1 MAVDSTNPGTLSDPP
16 PGDNPSE
23 LEGHAAVARRREH
36 GLGAATIRRNSR
48 RLAAVGIAVGAL
60 LLVAIPALAVHDE
73 GFQLEGNID
82 AQDLHTGVTPTSTL
96 DPSFAGPVDW
106 FDSGAGNS
114 GNPSTGNGGPNG
126 IFKIDGSP
134 GYNASPNSPLP
145 TTASGKFIAAGFVR
159 DFGNTSAGSFVTS
172 DPTTYTQGSKDIYD
186 INTWYCV
193 GVNNVTNKGDIT
205 NAYAAMQV
213 VNGDRYVYFAM
224 EKDTVNGDNN
234 IGFWFLQDPGVG
246 CPTPASGSGNQWTG
260 HHVDGD
266 IFVVSEFTNG
276 GGISTIKAY
285 VWKSG
290 ALTGPVESGVDCL
303 STVANDN
310 ICATTNRYSITPPWL
325 HAAGRSVGGE
335 GSVPIPTSAFFEGG
349 INLDDPAFG
358 FTSQCFSSFVA
369 DTRSSQSTS
378 ATLYDYAQGNLTTC
392 GDVTIKKVTT
402 PSNSGSDSFNYTVT
416 NPSGGTALSNFSL
429 DTNPSTTTP
438 TDTQFFANVPPGD
451 YTVTEGSTS
460 GWNLS
465 SLACTKNGAPFS
477 ASTDTTSGA
486 TASWAM
492 GYGDHIVCTYTNVKP
507 GARISIGTSGTNK
520 VGDPHTFTVT
530 VEQNANGDGTTW
542 TPAEGVTITPTIS
555 GLAGASIT
563 GGTCTTTVTDSSG
576 QCTVVVNS
584 TATGTATVN
593 ASGSVLVGG
602 VTIPVATDGANAYV
616 GHISNTKTWVDA
628 RISIGTSGTNKV
640 GDPHTF
646 TVTVEQNDGTGWSAA
661 SGVDVTGS
669 TDFGTLTTGTCT
681 TDTSGQCDLVVT
693 SSTPGTATVNA
704 SATVDV
710 SGVSIGVATDGY
722 GADSVSNTKT
732 WVDANIQISP
742 LTAENL
748 IGVTHTLTAHVNVNA
763 GLGAGYVNAPDGT
776 EIDFSIV
783 SGPGSLS
790 AASCL
795 TTGGTGSCSVDL
807 TNPDTAGTTVVN
819 ASTTVSVGGVSLTR
833 STNDG
838 LTGDSDNAQ
847 KIWKTGE
854 ISITKTIETGPFTT
868 DATVCFQLNL
878 TSAGSL
884 VTTSDNPQCYEFTGG
899 VTSHTFTWEG
909 LAAGT
914 YSIDESSVTPPYVA
928 LSNPVASNITL
939 DNTHLTYDFG
949 TVNNPLPPGSLIIKK
964 LLNGQ
969 TYTGGSG
976 TFTFAVSYC
985 GSDSTCSSPTFIQNV
1000 TIDGT
1005 TNPVTITS
1013 LDEGYYLVQEI
1024 SIPYGFSVTSANPQ
1038 VAMVFAGDTCS
1049 SSANPGVTCPATLPV
1064 TVTFNNQP
1072 TTFGQI
1078 TPTGTTCS
1086 QFASGT
1092 ASTLTTANYST
1103 SGGLISTDN
1112 PGVFFY
1118 YDKLVAPGGAFT
1130 ITVNQTNSA
1139 GSTYDFHVLNDS
1151 TNQMTLYD
1159 ANCNVIGS
1167 VTEDASNPAAVT
1179 FQVPSSTNGQIFYI
1193 GVKYTPKSVV
1203 GMSLPSPLP
1212 NPWTYTYATK
1222 VEGTLVPGS
1231 TQSLTFAGS

>member
-1 MAVDSTNPGTLSDPP
+1 MAADSTNPGALRRLP
-16 PGDNPSE
+16 PGEITTEEVEGRPVDVERRGRRLRVPS
-23 LEGHAAVARRREH
+23 LGRRV
-36 GLGAATIRRNSR
+36 GTLGA
-48 RLAAVGIAVGAL
+48 LAIAFGAL
-60 LLVAIPALAVHDE
+60 LLVAIPALAVHEE

-82 AQDLHTGVTPTSTL
+82 SQNVLTGAASPL
-96 DPSFAGPVDW
+96 PSALVAPFNGPIDWYDSSVAG
-106 FDSGAGNS
+106 
-114 GNPSTGNGGPNG
+114 GGPNG
-126 IFKIDGSP
+126 IFKVDSSG
-134 GYNASPNSPLP
+134 NASPNSPLP
-145 TTASGKFIAAGFVR
+145 TTPNKFIAAGFVQ
-159 DFGNTSAGSFVTS
+159 DFNYSGSSFVTS
-172 DPTTYTQGSKDIYD
+172 DLTTYTQGSKDIND
-186 INTWYCV
+186 IGTWACV
-193 GVNNVTNKGDIT
+193 SVNNVTNKGDIT
-205 NAYAAMQV
+205 NAYATMEV
-213 VNGDRYVYFAM
+213 VGGQRYVYFAM

-234 IGFWFLQDPGVG
+234 VGFWFLQDPNVG
-246 CPTPASGSGNQWTG
+246 CQTPASGNGNKWTG
-260 HHVDGD
+260 THKDGD
-266 IFVVSEFTNG
+266 IFVVAAFTNG
-276 GGISTIKAY
+276 GGISTISAY
-285 VWKSG
+285 VWNNG

-303 STVANDN
+303 LTSANDN
-310 ICATTNRYSITPPWL
+310 ICATTNRTSITPPWL
-325 HAAGRSVGGE
+325 HANNKTVGYGTSV
-335 GSVPIPTSAFFEGG
+335 SIPTAAFFEGG
-349 INLDDPAFG
+349 INLDDPKFG
-358 FTSQCFSSFVA
+358 FSSQCFSSFVA

-378 ATLYDYAQGNLTTC
+378 ATLYDYAQGNLSTC
-392 GDVTIKKVTT
+392 GDVTINKTT
-402 PSNSGSDSFNYTVT
+402 HPSNSGTDSFSYTT
-416 NPSGGTALSNFSL
+416 TGGAPLTGFSL
-429 DTNPSTTTP
+429 DTNPTTTTP
-438 TDTQFFANVPPGD
+438 ASQFFGSVPPGN
-451 YTVTEGSTS
+451 YTVTEGATS

-465 SLACTKNGAPFS
+465 DLTCTKNGSPFTGS
-477 ASTDTTSGA
+477 DTTSTA
-486 TASWAM
+486 TGEASWAM
-492 GYGDHIVCTYTNVKP
+492 GYGDHIVCAYTNVKP
-507 GARISIGTSGTNK
+507 GARISIGTSGTNQ
-520 VGDPHTFTVT
+520 VGHEHTFTVT

-542 TPAEGVTITPTIS
+542 TPAAGVVLTPSVT
-555 GLAGASIT
+555 GLSGASLVTADTTCNTT
-563 GGTCTTTVTDSSG
+563 GTDASG
-576 QCTVVVNS
+576 QCVIAVNS

-593 ASGSVLVGG
+593 ASGNVVVGG
-602 VTIPVATDGANAYV
+602 VTIPVATNGANAYV
-616 GHISNTKTWVDA
+616 GHISNQKTWVDA
-628 RISIGTSGTNKV
+628 RISIGTSGTNQV
-640 GDPHTF
+640 GHPHTF
-646 TVTVEQNDGTGWSAA
+646 TVTVEQNDGTGWGAA
-661 SGVDVTGS
+661 SGVDVTGA

-681 TDTSGQCDLVVT
+681 TNGSGQCDLVVT

-722 GADSVSNTKT
+722 GADSVSNQKT

-742 LTAENL
+742 LTATNL

-763 GLGAGYVNAPDGT
+763 GSGAGYVSAPDGT

-790 AASCL
+790 ASSCV
-795 TTGGTGSCSVDL
+795 TSGGTGSCSVDL
-807 TNPDTAGTTVVN
+807 TNLDTAGTTVVN

-838 LTGDSDNAQ
+838 LTGDSDNAE

-884 VTTSDNPQCYEFTGG
+884 VTSSDNPQCYEFKGG

-949 TVNNPLPPGSLIIKK
+949 TVNNPLPPGSLMIKK

-985 GSDSTCSSPTFIQNV
+985 GSDSTCASPTFLQNV

-1005 TNPVTITS
+1005 TNPITISS

-1024 SIPYGFSVTSANPQ
+1024 NVPYGFSVTSANPQ

-1049 SSANPGVTCPATLPV
+1049 SSADPGVTCPAQLPV

-1086 QFASGT
+1086 QFAGGT
-1092 ASTLTTANYST
+1092 ASTLTQANYST

-1139 GSTYDFHVLNDS
+1139 GSTYNFHVLNDD

-1159 ANCNVIGS
+1159 ANCNKISS
-1167 VTEDASNPAAVT
+1167 VTENASNPAAVT

-1203 GMSLPSPLP
+1203 GLAVLNPVP
-1212 NPWTYTYATK
+1212 NPWTYTYSTTVGAN
-1222 VEGTLVPGS
+1222 LVPGS
-1231 TQSLTFAGS
+1231 TQSLSFVGS